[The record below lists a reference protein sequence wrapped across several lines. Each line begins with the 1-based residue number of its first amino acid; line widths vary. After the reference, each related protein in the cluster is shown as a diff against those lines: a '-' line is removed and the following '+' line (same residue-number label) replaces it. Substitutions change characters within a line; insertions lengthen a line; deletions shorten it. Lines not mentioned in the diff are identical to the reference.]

1 VEDPLNFIVVGTD
14 HRFQENNPELE
25 AILQSLARSRFI
37 VPLRALAEE
46 YLQWFGAESVA
57 QRLANQLQIPWFNID
72 MTASERSEAG
82 ILEAQSSRPGMFQPN
97 ITYRIPSDDVR
108 EEAWVER
115 LVMNASGT
123 TIVICGYLHFE
134 SLAKKLRARGHTVD
148 QRVYLET
155 VPEIRQA

>member
-1 VEDPLNFIVVGTD
+1 MLFRSNDTATTEIYTLLYT
-14 HRFQENNPELE
+14 L
-25 AILQSLARSRFI
+25 SL
-37 VPLRALAEE
+37 LDALPI
-46 YLQWFGAESVA
+46 F
-57 QRLANQLQIPWFNID
+57 
-72 MTASERSEAG
+72 
-82 ILEAQSSRPGMFQPN
+82 
-97 ITYRIPSDDVR
+97 SDDVR